1 MKPVLIYS
9 TAICP
14 YCDAAKK
21 LLQSLHVEYEEVRLD
36 GNDALRQKLA
46 QENNGWRTVPMI
58 FIHGKFV
65 GGFDDLNK
73 LHKAGTLKTLLTHQS

>member
-1 MKPVLIYS
+1 MKPVLIYTTS
-9 TAICP
+9 VCA

-21 LLQSLHVEYEEVRLD
+21 LLRSLNVEYEETKLD
-36 GNDALRQKLA
+36 GKDALRQKLS

-58 FIHGKFV
+58 FIQGKFI

-73 LHKAGTLKTLLTHQS
+73 LHKTGALQKFLSL